1 MDCSGPSHA
10 SIWADHAPSVFQQRS
25 FHSGTTVFN
34 DEWQTQNSGDSSSSV
49 CCKRQRETEPSCSA
63 ASLFAA
69 SRIAVPHS
77 LALQLQPVWRTA
89 RNQRKRRATAHNGK
103 ISPAASSPPA
113 QCSDVTPVL
122 PVCLLVNSLRWFY
135 LDLLRRTG
143 RRAAV

>member
-10 SIWADHAPSVFQQRS
+10 SICADHAPSVFQQRP

-34 DEWQTQNSGDSSSSV
+34 DEWQTQNNGGGSSSSV

-89 RNQRKRRATAHNGK
+89 RNQRKRRATAHNGE
-103 ISPAASSPPA
+103 SSRAVFGHDAS
-113 QCSDVTPVL
+113 VL